1 MWGSSTGSKQRGSQG
16 NRGGHHAQTQN
27 QVQKMIV
34 DQNYANNIVFM
45 ALSALEQIHM
55 KNEGI

>member
-1 MWGSSTGSKQRGSQG
+1 
-16 NRGGHHAQTQN
+16 
-27 QVQKMIV
+27 MIV

>member
-1 MWGSSTGSKQRGSQG
+1 MWESLTGHSQ
-16 NRGGHHAQTQN
+16 NRSRGHHGGNHTQTQS
-27 QVQKMIV
+27 QAQKMIV